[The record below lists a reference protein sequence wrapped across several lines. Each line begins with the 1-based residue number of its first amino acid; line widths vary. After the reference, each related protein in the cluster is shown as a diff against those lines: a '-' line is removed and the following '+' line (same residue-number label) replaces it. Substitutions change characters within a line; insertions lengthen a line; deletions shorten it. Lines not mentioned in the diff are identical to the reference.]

1 MTSKPSNQSSTI
13 PASCSPP
20 SGASLPIT
28 VKYRDDQDREQ
39 LRKFSSTFVIG
50 RDHTCDLKVENDSV
64 SRRHAQVT
72 LKQGIWMI
80 RDLGSSNGSYL
91 DNQRITAHFLTG
103 NAHLQLGNQGPT
115 LELIT
120 QTPEQRPQSTP
131 RAKTAE
137 DAARRYIDPS
147 YEGPM
152 GDHTRM
158 VRHAFVQ
165 VAKKQSRT
173 YLYIIGLIGVFLIG
187 ALGYATFQQYRL
199 EQMDELTVDI
209 FYSMKEVELQV
220 TKLEAVNAESG
231 GAANKGKLTAMRA
244 RLAQMESQYDAYLG
258 KRGLYNLNMSEED
271 RLILRVARIF
281 GECEVNLPDG
291 FVDEVKKYIAKWQST
306 NRLAK
311 AVERASLNGYN
322 RIVQDVMLEHYLPP
336 QFFYLALQES
346 DYKRNIVGPKT
357 RYGIAKG
364 IWQFIPTTANR
375 HGLRTGPLLEVAGYD
390 PKDERFDF
398 EKATR
403 AAASYIRE
411 IYTTDAQAS
420 GLLVMASY
428 NWGEHRIIE
437 RIREMPENP
446 RERNFW
452 QLLKKH
458 QIPRETYD
466 YVYYIFSA
474 AVIGENPRLFGF
486 DFDNPLAP
494 SVRAGS
500 DTNPDPRT

>member
-1 MTSKPSNQSSTI
+1 MTTVPTNQTKAI
-13 PASCSPP
+13 PPGDNAL

-28 VKYRDDQDREQ
+28 VRYRDDRCHEQ
-39 LRKFSSTFVIG
+39 VRVFSGEFTIG
-50 RDHTCDLKVENDSV
+50 RDYVCDLRIEDDGV
-64 SRRHAQVT
+64 SRRHVQLFLERAV
-72 LKQGIWMI
+72 WVI
-80 RDLGSSNGSYL
+80 RDLGSTNGSYL
-91 DNQRITAHFLTG
+91 DNQRITTHRLTR
-103 NAHLQLGNQGPT
+103 NARLQLGNQGPILD
-115 LELIT
+115 LEVQL
-120 QTPEQRPQSTP
+120 PEQKPEATSQRDM
-131 RAKTAE
+131 AE
-137 DAARRYIDPS
+137 DAARRYVDPS
-147 YEGPM
+147 YDGPM

-158 VRHAFVQ
+158 VRRAFVQ
-165 VAKKQSRT
+165 VTKKQSRN
-173 YLYIIGLIGVFLIG
+173 YLYVIGMIGVFLIS
-187 ALGYATFQQYRL
+187 ALGYATYQQYRL
-199 EQMDELTVDI
+199 EQLDALTVDI

-220 TKLEAVNAESG
+220 AKLEAVTEGVEDAGNQG
-231 GAANKGKLTAMRA
+231 QLTAMRT

-258 KRGLYNLNMSEED
+258 KVGLFNVDMSEED

-291 FVDEVKKYIAKWQST
+291 FVDEVKKYIAKWQSS

-311 AVERASLNGYN
+311 AVERARLNGYN
-322 RIVQDVMLEHYLPP
+322 QIVRDVMREHYLPP

-364 IWQFIPTTANR
+364 TWQFIPSTASR
-375 HGLRTGPLLEVAGYD
+375 YGLKTGPLLEVAGFD

-403 AAASYIRE
+403 AAARYIRE

-428 NWGEHRIIE
+428 NWGEERIID

-452 QLLKKH
+452 QLLKQY

-474 AVIGENPRLFGF
+474 TVIGENPQLFGF

-494 SVRAGS
+494 
-500 DTNPDPRT
+500 PL

>member
-1 MTSKPSNQSSTI
+1 MTNELSNQTRVMQPGDDALSE
-13 PASCSPP
+13 
-20 SGASLPIT
+20 ASLPIT
-28 VKYRDDQDREQ
+28 VRYHDDQGHEQ
-39 LRKFSSTFVIG
+39 VRVFSGEFIIG
-50 RDHTCDLKVENDSV
+50 RDYVCGLQVDDDSV
-64 SRRHAQVT
+64 SRRHVQFTPERDVWVI
-72 LKQGIWMI
+72 Q
-80 RDLGSSNGSYL
+80 DLGSTNGSYL
-91 DNQRITAHFLTG
+91 DNQRISTHRLTE
-103 NAHLQLGNQGPT
+103 NARLQLGNQGPVLD
-115 LELIT
+115 LEV
-120 QTPEQRPQSTP
+120 QTPEQRSVSKSQATTS
-131 RAKTAE
+131 E

-147 YEGPM
+147 YDGPM

-158 VRHAFVQ
+158 VRRAFVQ
-165 VAKKQSRT
+165 VAKKQSRN
-173 YLYIIGLIGVFLIG
+173 YLYVIGLIGIFLIG
-187 ALGYATFQQYRL
+187 ALGYATYQQYRL
-199 EQMDELTVDI
+199 EQLDALTVDI
-209 FYSMKEVELQV
+209 FYSMKDVELQV
-220 TKLEAVNAESG
+220 AKLEAVNTQSG
-231 GAANKGKLTAMRA
+231 NSGNKGQLTAMRA

-258 KRGLYNLNMSEED
+258 KVGLFSPDMSEED

-291 FVDEVKKYIAKWQST
+291 FVEEVKKYIAKWQSS

-322 RIVQDVMLEHYLPP
+322 HIVRDVMLEHYLPP

-375 HGLRTGPLLEVAGYD
+375 YGLQTGPLLEVAGYD

-403 AAASYIRE
+403 AAANYIHE

-474 AVIGENPRLFGF
+474 TVIGENPHLFGF

-494 SVRAGS
+494 SLQTGS
-500 DTNPDPRT
+500 DTESGLRL

>member
-1 MTSKPSNQSSTI
+1 MTSEPTKLSNVALTGRSST
-13 PASCSPP
+13 A
-20 SGASLPIT
+20 GATLPIT
-28 VKYRDDQDREQ
+28 VKYQNDLGREQ
-39 LRKFSSTFVIG
+39 VRVFSSAFVIG
-50 RDHTCDLKVENDSV
+50 RDPDCGLCIGDDCV
-64 SRRHAQVT
+64 SRRHVQIVPE
-72 LKQGIWMI
+72 GGVWFI
-80 RDLGSSNGSYL
+80 RDLESSNGSYL
-91 DNQRITAHFLTG
+91 DNRRITAHRMTG
-103 NAHLQLGNQGPT
+103 NARLQLGNQGPT
-115 LELIT
+115 LNLEI
-120 QTPEQRPQSTP
+120 QAPEQRAETTSH
-131 RAKTAE
+131 AITAE
-137 DAARRYIDPS
+137 EAASRYIDPG

-158 VRHAFVQ
+158 VRRAVVQ
-165 VAKKQSRT
+165 VAKKQSRV
-173 YLYIIGLIGVFLIG
+173 YLYAIGLIGVFLLG
-187 ALGYATFQQYRL
+187 ALGYATYQQYRL
-199 EQMDELTVDI
+199 EQLEALTVDI

-220 TKLEAVNAESG
+220 AKLETANAAPDGAG
-231 GAANKGKLTAMRA
+231 GRGQLAAMRA

-258 KRGLYNLNMSEED
+258 KGWGFSGNMSEED

-291 FVDEVKKYIAKWQST
+291 FVEEVKKYIAKWQSS

-311 AVERASLNGYN
+311 AIERASLNGYN
-322 RIVQDVMLEHYLPP
+322 RIVKEVMLDHYLPP

-346 DYKRNIVGPKT
+346 DYKRNVVGPKT

-364 IWQFIPTTANR
+364 IWQFIPSTANR
-375 HGLRTGPLLEVAGYD
+375 YGLRTGPLLEVAGFD

-398 EKATR
+398 QKATL

-428 NWGEHRIIE
+428 NWGERRIVE
-437 RIREMPENP
+437 RIHEMPENP
-446 RERNFW
+446 RDRNFW

-458 QIPRETYD
+458 QIPHETYD

-494 SVRAGS
+494 LLHTESNSG
-500 DTNPDPRT
+500 PRT